1 MTVKKVWAVYFSAT
15 GTTRKVVETIAVTI
29 AEALGAEYGVN
40 DFTPPGA
47 RTASLRFSPD
57 ELVIFGTPVYAG
69 RVPNILLKYLAGL
82 EGNGAAAVPV
92 VLFGNR
98 NYDDA
103 LIELR
108 DILERGG
115 LHTIAAAAFV
125 GEHAFSYV
133 LAKGRPDEADMEFAK
148 DFAGEV
154 VRKVRRIANTDSGPI
169 YVGGTPEPYSG
180 YYQPRDSLG
189 NPIDIRKV
197 KPLTKDSC
205 TNCLTC
211 AEVCPMGSIRVDN
224 VRELTGICI
233 KCGACVKFCPAQA
246 KYFEDEGFLFH
257 KRDLEERLIRR
268 AEPVS
273 FI

>member
-15 GTTRKVVETIAVTI
+15 GTTKKVIETIAGTI
-29 AEALGAEYGVN
+29 AKTLGAESGVM
-40 DFTPPGA
+40 DFTLPDA
-47 RTASLRFSPD
+47 RAGILRFGPE

-69 RVPNILLKYLAGL
+69 RVPNVLLKYLACI

-98 NYDDA
+98 DYDDA

-108 DILERGG
+108 DILEQGG
-115 LHTIAAAAFV
+115 LRTIAAAAFV
-125 GEHAFSYV
+125 GEHAFSYD
-133 LAKGRPDEADMEFAK
+133 LATGRPDAADLEFAGL
-148 DFAGEV
+148 FADEV
-154 VRKVRRIANTDSGPI
+154 SRKVGLAADTGCGPI
-169 YVGGTPEPYSG
+169 HVEGTPAPYRG
-180 YYQPRDSLG
+180 YFQPRDRMG

-205 TNCLTC
+205 TNCLIC
-211 AEVCPMGSIRVDN
+211 AEVCPMGSIRSDN
-224 VRELTGICI
+224 VRELAGICI
-233 KCGACVKFCPAQA
+233 KCGACVKKCPSQA